1 MLMQNPELQTR
12 LKTALILVAGMLSL
26 LTLSWLFVVARWIIA
41 VLFLSSTVLIAWEVS
56 SLSCLEQQPENIK
69 SDRFSI
75 KRLMLLT
82 VFILPSISVFMMGLM
97 LPAAPS
103 SAVSAQVTT
112 IGSPAALLF
121 GVGLSFILSLLILSF
136 FVGKELANAEREL
149 VVLYIGLVL
158 VGVGAASLLALSLST
173 KAAALLLWLMLTVF
187 LNDTAAYFAGRYLK
201 GMKLAPHLSPNKT
214 VSGALA
220 GLLVGVGVG
229 VLSSSMVISSVSFA
243 LKSDI
248 LVLALLVVIA
258 AQMGD
263 LAKSLLKR
271 VKGVKDMSA
280 ILPGHGGLLD
290 RVDGLLAGAMVLYP
304 WILLYS

>member
-1 MLMQNPELQTR
+1 MQTPELQTR
-12 LKTALILVAGMLSL
+12 VKTALILIAVILSL
-26 LTLSWLFVVARWIIA
+26 LTLSWFFSVARWIVA
-41 VLFLSSTVLIAWEVS
+41 VLFLVSTVLIAWEVS
-56 SLSCLEQQPENIK
+56 ALSCLEHQPESIK
-69 SDRFSI
+69 KERFSI

-82 VFILPSISVFMMGLM
+82 VFILPTISVFMMGLM
-97 LPAAPS
+97 LPAAQSP
-103 SAVSAQVTT
+103 QLIT

-121 GVGLSFILSLLILSF
+121 GVGLSFVLSLLILSF
-136 FVGKELANAEREL
+136 FVNNELANAEREL
-149 VVLYIGLVL
+149 VILYIGLVL
-158 VGVGAASLLALSLST
+158 VGIGAASLLALSLSL

-229 VLSSSMVISSVSFA
+229 VLFSGMVIGSVPFA

-271 VKGVKDMSA
+271 IKGVKDMSA